1 MVTNHNK
8 MVIYHN
14 RCVDMKENTYRI
26 LDILAR
32 EIGNPMSINEL
43 KNKIQ
48 KFHGSADYKNIHTS
62 IHEMEKSRI
71 ITTEKIGKSTIAE
84 LNFENYLLIVL
95 LSEMELVNKI
105 QFLED
110 YPEYQLP
117 IQELNSMFKEL
128 FFIKSILLIDP
139 KRNAKLN
146 RMELVWIHVA
156 HPSVDAD
163 KEMTT
168 IRDFMHKMQH
178 VHNIKID
185 YLVLPDK
192 KFIELL
198 KMDEANTAK
207 EILSD
212 KIALFNPQTF
222 WMEIKETLSNGI
234 RIKIE
239 EQETH
244 PAKIREIDLVFNL
257 ARFGYKEIGTRLY
270 LDAKPI
276 GIEYVVTSILVKK
289 DNIRRL
295 EAIPIILAKNNERIN
310 YPLLVFLA
318 SKYKV
323 IRQLYSILKVLD
335 ALKPSQDV
343 QNIMK
348 EISSTMKQK
357 IKNDQKII
365 ELSLKDMEKKMRLY
379 NVIE

>member
-1 MVTNHNK
+1 
-8 MVIYHN
+8 
-14 RCVDMKENTYRI
+14 MKENTYKI

-32 EIGNPMSINEL
+32 DIGNPISINKI
-43 KNKIQ
+43 KNKIK
-48 KFHGSADYKNIHTS
+48 KFHGNADYKNIHTS

-84 LNFENYLLIVL
+84 LNFENYIIIDL
-95 LSEMELVNKI
+95 LSEMELIKKI
-105 QFLED
+105 RFLEN
-110 YPEYQLP
+110 YSEYQLT

-128 FFIKSILLIDP
+128 FFIKSVLLIDP

-163 KEMTT
+163 KEM
-168 IRDFMHKMQH
+168 IAIQDFIHKLQQI
-178 VHNIKID
+178 HNIKID

-198 KMDEANTAK
+198 KMEEANTIK
-207 EILSD
+207 EMLSNKIILFD
-212 KIALFNPQTF
+212 PQTF
-222 WMEIKETLSNGI
+222 WMEIKETLSKGI
-234 RIKIE
+234 RIKTN

-244 PAKIREIDLVFNL
+244 PAKIREIDLTFNL
-257 ARFGYKEIGTRLY
+257 ERFGYKEMGTCLY

-276 GIEYVVTSILVKK
+276 GIEYIVTSILIKK

-295 EAIPIILAKNNERIN
+295 EAIPIILAKNNEKVN
-310 YPLLVFLA
+310 YSLLVFLA

-323 IRQLYSILKVLD
+323 IRQLHSILKVLD
-335 ALKPSQDV
+335 TLKPTKKVQD
-343 QNIMK
+343 IIK
-348 EISSTMKQK
+348 EISGAMKQK

>member
-1 MVTNHNK
+1 MV
-8 MVIYHN
+8 VYHN

-26 LDILAR
+26 LDILSR

-62 IHEMEKSRI
+62 IREMEKSRT
-71 ITTEKIGKSTIAE
+71 ITTKKIGKSTIAE
-84 LNFENYLLIVL
+84 LNFENYLLIDL
-95 LSEMELVNKI
+95 LSEMELVKKI
-105 QFLED
+105 RFLED
-110 YPEYQLP
+110 YPAYQLP

-128 FFIKSILLIDP
+128 FFIKSVLLIDP

-168 IRDFMHKMQH
+168 IHNFMHKLQQI
-178 VHNIKID
+178 HNIKID
-185 YLVLPDK
+185 YLILPDE

-207 EILSD
+207 EILAD
-212 KIALFNPQTF
+212 KIALFDPQSF
-222 WMEIKETLSNGI
+222 WMEIKEALNNGI

-239 EQETH
+239 EHETH
-244 PAKIREIDLVFNL
+244 PAKIREIDLAFNL
-257 ARFGYKEIGTRLY
+257 ARFGYKEMGTRIFP
-270 LDAKPI
+270 DAKPI
-276 GIEYVVTSILVKK
+276 GIEYIVTSILVKK
-289 DNIRRL
+289 DSIRRL

-310 YPLLVFLA
+310 YSLLVFLA
-318 SKYKV
+318 SKHKV
-323 IRQLYSILKVLD
+323 ILQLHKILKILD
-335 ALKPSQDV
+335 ELKPSKKVQD
-343 QNIMK
+343 IMK
-348 EISSTMKQK
+348 EISGTMKQK
-357 IKNDQKII
+357 IKNDQKVI

-379 NVIE
+379 DVIE